1 VGPRGQSGRRRL
13 TGGARRQ
20 EGGVRGAA
28 LGHQIPGGRPRLGSG
43 YLKGTVRSEMDG
55 RDRAASFGPLLRPVE
70 VAAPVHAAGELAGD
84 KGRGGSAGLRATGMV

>member
-1 VGPRGQSGRRRL
+1 
-13 TGGARRQ
+13 
-20 EGGVRGAA
+20 
-28 LGHQIPGGRPRLGSG
+28 
-43 YLKGTVRSEMDG
+43 MDG